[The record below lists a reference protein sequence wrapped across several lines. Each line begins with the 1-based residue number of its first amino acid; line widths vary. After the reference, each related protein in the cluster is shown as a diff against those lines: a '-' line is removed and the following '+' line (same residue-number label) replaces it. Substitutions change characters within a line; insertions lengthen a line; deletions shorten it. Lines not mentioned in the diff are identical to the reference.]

1 MKDEIKKA
9 CKKFN
14 FVAVEFRAN
23 QHTHTIK
30 AYGEVFPSP
39 YEGILNGQ
47 LKYIDY
53 VCEEDRTDVCDIRT
67 ASTML
72 EAIENEIIA
81 ENGDIY

>member
-30 AYGEVFPSP
+30 AYGEIFPSP
-39 YEGILNGQ
+39 YAEILNGQ
-47 LKYIDY
+47 LKYI
-53 VCEEDRTDVCDIRT
+53 EKKKKKDRTDVCDIRT